1 MLLKGLGQPLKD
13 SQFLSVHIRSM
24 FLLKLD
30 RRQLAVILHLE
41 GRLAWWFMVWPM
53 QLCWL
58 VLGVNLTVVRVCF
71 WGNASLC
78 ICGGY
83 SQGWLTHWWMTWGKR
98 GKTWPACGWHR
109 PRGWRLR
116 RKLEEGYLHVN
127 YKHDPFLSWGVCSC
141 CRRPLPSPSSFF
153 PLSRPNASSSPGSF
167 LAVSTGLRCLR
178 CLVFSAFPECH

>member
-127 YKHDPFLSWGVCSC
+127 YKHDRSLLKTRTWVPM
-141 CRRPLPSPSSFF
+141 
-153 PLSRPNASSSPGSF
+153 ASYGHLRTRAVTQTLLTFSNECPGSR
-167 LAVSTGLRCLR
+167 SIIHTLRLNMQT
-178 CLVFSAFPECH
+178 